1 MSEFDAKF
9 EVEPDT
15 GLAAAL
21 DARFEARRI
30 IEALRSGVPSFE
42 VGRHFSSARPKI
54 LGEIDDA
61 LDGVASDKGSSGRVI
76 SAKYGEGKTHL
87 LNMVFNRA
95 HEQNM
100 VVSTVTLSKETPLS
114 NLPQLFAKIVQG
126 TYLPGSRQPGVA
138 SALEQLSLGSRSTS
152 ALLEYCLTHLETNK
166 LYYVLKA
173 YLGTKD
179 DEEKYLLAA
188 DIEGD
193 FMTSA
198 GVRKVYRRV
207 FGETAVFNSNFVKT
221 KHTGDYLSFLSQL
234 FRAQGYEGWVILFD
248 EAELVGRLGRKSR
261 QKAYLNMDR
270 FLKGERLERSYALFA
285 FNASFVPDVIEG
297 KLEHEGLDT
306 NEALTPAEKAI
317 ITSVL
322 NAIAKAT
329 QLAPLS
335 REETAEVLA
344 GILICHGS
352 AFDWEPRMSGEDF
365 LAATDRY
372 GYLLR
377 TRIRAAIEML
387 DQLYQYGEVG
397 EVRVS
402 ELGQISFEEDEQTG
416 LDTFI
421 AS

>member
-1 MSEFDAKF
+1 MNEFD
-9 EVEPDT
+9 
-15 GLAAAL
+15 
-21 DARFEARRI
+21 ARRI
-30 IEALRSGVPSFE
+30 IEALRSGVSSFE
-42 VGRHFSSARPKI
+42 VGRYFSSARPKI

-61 LDGVASDKGSSGRVI
+61 LDAVASDKGSSGRII

-95 HEQNM
+95 HQQNM

-114 NLPQLFAKIVQG
+114 NLPQLFAKTVQG
-126 TYLPGSRQPGVA
+126 TYLPGNRQPGVTQV
-138 SALEQLSLGSRSTS
+138 LEQLSLGSRSTS

-166 LYYVLKA
+166 LYYVLKS

-188 DIEGD
+188 DIAGD

-207 FGETAVFNSNFVKT
+207 FGETATFNTSFVKT
-221 KHTGDYLSFLSQL
+221 RHIGDYFSFLSQL
-234 FRAQGYEGWVILFD
+234 LRTQGYEGWVILFD

-270 FLKGERLERSYALFA
+270 FLKGEKLERSYALFA

-297 KLEHEGLDT
+297 KHEYAGLNK
-306 NEALTPAEKAI
+306 NERLTPTDRVAI
-317 ITSVL
+317 TAVL
-322 NAIAKAT
+322 NSIVRAT
-329 QLAPLS
+329 QLAPLN

-344 GILICHGS
+344 GILACHGH
-352 AFDWEPRMSGEDF
+352 AFGWTPQMGREDL

-397 EVRVS
+397 ELRVG
-402 ELGQISFEEDEQTG
+402 ELGHITFEEDEQTS
-416 LDTFI
+416 LDVFLTP
-421 AS
+421 